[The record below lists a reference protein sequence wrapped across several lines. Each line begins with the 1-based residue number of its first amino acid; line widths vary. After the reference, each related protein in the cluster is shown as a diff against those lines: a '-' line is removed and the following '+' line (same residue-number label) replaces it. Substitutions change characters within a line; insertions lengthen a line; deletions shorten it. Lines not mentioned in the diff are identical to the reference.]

1 MRVKNVALQ
10 LLVKRRE
17 EEESGEAETRIQ
29 ARVLPPYWDKEGGS
43 QGQIWAEGY
52 CFGF

>member
-1 MRVKNVALQ
+1 MALQ

-29 ARVLPPYWDKEGGS
+29 ARVLPPTLLGLPGADLG
-43 QGQIWAEGY
+43 
-52 CFGF
+52 